1 MKFFLSKIRRILSLF
16 WEAVSVARRF
26 VVNLLF
32 IALVILIISI
42 IMFERRP
49 AVPEGVALILSPEGT
64 IVEQKSATILS
75 NQIFG
80 EAAQKETLLRD
91 IIDVIDYAKK
101 DHRIKVLVLDLR
113 DMEATGISK
122 LQDIGAALSR
132 FKDSGKR
139 IIAYGDYYDQSQ
151 YYLAAHADRVYLNP
165 MGGVLLYG
173 FGLYR
178 KYYKSALDKL
188 RVQFHVFKVGTYKS
202 ALEPFVRD
210 DMSENAKEE
219 NSSWLNVL
227 WDYYRADIAAQR
239 GLEPGSLDDYI
250 NNIDVHLAAV
260 KGDTAL
266 LALNQ
271 GLVDELKT
279 RDEVRS
285 ELIQLVGEEADSGTY
300 KKIEF
305 EDYLDSI
312 YPSLSKTVPAK
323 PKVGVIVAQGIIL
336 DGSQPAGTIG
346 GDTLSD
352 LIRVAREDDKISA
365 LVLRIDSPGG
375 SALAS
380 EIIRHEIT
388 LTRQAGKPVV
398 VSMGSVAAS
407 GAYWIASAADEIMA
421 SPTTLTGSIG
431 IFGAFA
437 TFEKSLKYLGIQSD
451 GVATTKLA
459 DAFDPSRPLNP
470 LVADA
475 MQQIIEQG
483 YRLFIN
489 KVSAGRNMPP
499 EAVEKIAEGRVW
511 SGKTAVKLGL
521 VDKLGNLQ
529 DAARSAA
536 DKAGLKNYEIKYIEQ
551 PLTATEMLIQRLNR
565 LFFGFFQNTA
575 GGNSHPSVKLV
586 NQFSREMQQVMK
598 LNDPNG
604 LYAYC
609 LTCDVQ

>member
-1 MKFFLSKIRRILSLF
+1 
-16 WEAVSVARRF
+16 
-26 VVNLLF
+26 
-32 IALVILIISI
+32 
-42 IMFERRP
+42 
-49 AVPEGVALILSPEGT
+49 
-64 IVEQKSATILS
+64 
-75 NQIFG
+75 
-80 EAAQKETLLRD
+80 
-91 IIDVIDYAKK
+91 
-101 DHRIKVLVLDLR
+101 
-113 DMEATGISK
+113 
-122 LQDIGAALSR
+122 
-132 FKDSGKR
+132 
-139 IIAYGDYYDQSQ
+139 
-151 YYLAAHADRVYLNP
+151 
-165 MGGVLLYG
+165 
-173 FGLYR
+173 
-178 KYYKSALDKL
+178 
-188 RVQFHVFKVGTYKS
+188 
-202 ALEPFVRD
+202 
-210 DMSENAKEE
+210 
-219 NSSWLNVL
+219 
-227 WDYYRADIAAQR
+227 
-239 GLEPGSLDDYI
+239 
-250 NNIDVHLAAV
+250 
-260 KGDTAL
+260 
-266 LALNQ
+266 
-271 GLVDELKT
+271 
-279 RDEVRS
+279 
-285 ELIQLVGEEADSGTY
+285 
-300 KKIEF
+300 
-305 EDYLDSI
+305 
-312 YPSLSKTVPAK
+312 
-323 PKVGVIVAQGIIL
+323 
-336 DGSQPAGTIG
+336 
-346 GDTLSD
+346 
-352 LIRVAREDDKISA
+352 LIRAAREDDKISS

-407 GAYWIASAADEIMA
+407 GAYWIASAADEILA

-529 DAARSAA
+529 DAVRSAA

-551 PLTATEMLIQRLNR
+551 PLTAREMLIQRLNR
-565 LFFGFFQNTA
+565 LFFGFVR
-575 GGNSHPSVKLV
+575 NSTSGSLHPSVRLAT
-586 NQFSREMQQVMK
+586 QISREMQQAMQ

-609 LTCDVQ
+609 LTCDVR